1 MMLRRFCRLAVTVPS
16 LWLATA
22 PAHAAWNQARS
33 RHFIVYSDG
42 SAKELR
48 SFAEKLEK
56 FDFLLRKVTDTLDDE
71 PGAPVIVYTVRG
83 SGIVAKL
90 AGRPNIAGYY
100 NDSRRNGYAV
110 VGREQKDGKFDL
122 GAEEILFHEYA
133 HHFMLHY
140 FPAAYPAWYIEGF
153 AEFYSVIKFTR
164 DNAIDFGHPP
174 LSRAYGLVVMRPM
187 PVQQLFTGNTERM
200 NAVDMDRYYGTAWL
214 LTHMF
219 RYNPVRREEFDTY
232 LNDTVKGKAKDAE
245 SYFAGGFAALD
256 KELRAYL
263 SKRLSASR
271 LTPQEMPQVSISLSP
286 VEAGQSALM
295 MLDLQNMRPMGSEDF
310 ARLAQEVRATVAK
323 YPQSSFA
330 QAFLAEVEADAD
342 QPDAALAAAD
352 RAIALDPKNARAF
365 ATKADILLDRAEGSD
380 DAARWRA
387 ALTAIVQGNKADTED
402 AVPLYQFYRY
412 HKMKGGAMP
421 PIAYDG
427 LNKAF
432 ALVPQRDEYRFAL
445 AMSFADRKKFDV
457 AARLLEPIVFS
468 PHASP
473 ARDSAGKLR
482 DALLRA
488 ETTGK
493 LEQPIDVETITPQE

>member
-1 MMLRRFCRLAVTVPS
+1 MMLRQLCRLAVTILS
-16 LWLATA
+16 LCLAGA

-42 SAKELR
+42 STKELQ

-56 FDFLLRKVTDTLDDE
+56 FDFLLRKVTDTPDDE
-71 PGAPVIVYTVRG
+71 PGAPVVVYMVPNKG
-83 SGIVAKL
+83 VVAKL
-90 AGRPNIAGYY
+90 VGNPNAAGYY
-100 NDSRRNGYAV
+100 NESRRNGYAV
-110 VGREQKDGKFDL
+110 VARSQKHGKFDL
-122 GAEEILFHEYA
+122 GVEEILFHEYA

-140 FPAAYPAWYIEGF
+140 FPAAYPAWYVEGF
-153 AEFYSVIKFTR
+153 AEFYSVIKFTKE
-164 DNAIDFGHPP
+164 NAIEFGYLP
-174 LSRAYGLVVMRPM
+174 LFRAYGLVTQNPM
-187 PVQQLFTGNTERM
+187 PLERLFAGPTERT
-200 NAVDMDRYYGTAWL
+200 NAIDMDRYYGTAWL

-219 RYNPVRREEFDTY
+219 RYNRVRGDEFQKY
-232 LNDTVKGKAKDAE
+232 LDDTVKGKVKDAD
-245 SYFAGGFAALD
+245 SYFAGGIKALD
-256 KELRAYL
+256 KELRAYI
-263 SKRLSASR
+263 SKRLSISR
-271 LTPQEMPQVSISLSP
+271 LPPQEMPQVSVSFSP
-286 VEAGQSALM
+286 VEPGQSALM
-295 MLDLQNMRPMGSEDF
+295 MLELQNMRPMGSEDF
-310 ARLAQEVRATVAK
+310 AGFAQEVRAAVAK

-365 ATKADILLDRAEGSD
+365 GIKADILLDRAEGSD
-380 DAARWRA
+380 DATKWRA

-412 HKMKGGAMP
+412 HKMKGGTMP

-427 LNKAF
+427 LLKAF

-445 AMSFADRKKFDV
+445 AMSFADRKQFDV

-488 ETTGK
+488 DTTGK
-493 LEQPIDVETITPQE
+493 LEQQIDVETITLEQ